1 MEFIYMGTSLDVV
14 SEDERL
20 ERREW
25 RIGEEGVEDWSECV
39 GGGRE
44 VGRERWGWM
53 GRGVDGRG
61 E

>member
-25 RIGEEGVEDWSECV
+25 RIGEEGVEDWR
-39 GGGRE
+39 GGSGGWE
-44 VGRERWGWM
+44 KRER
-53 GRGVDGRG
+53 RV